1 MSRHRY
7 PVEICRVFERTA
19 TTKLQAALTSPK
31 ESESNE
37 AVKASEGGNKVSDAP
52 REKQGNRKGVKSS
65 EPSKNTND
73 GARAKQATL
82 KAVLG
87 EALGYGPALSEHII
101 LDAGLIPNTK
111 VTKDSK
117 FDIDTIQRLAQSVTK
132 FENWLKDIY
141 DEFCPILLNQFK
153 SREFVKFETFDAA
166 LDEFYSKI
174 EGQRPEQQQKAKE
187 LLACNYVI
195 VTWAASNENLANASV
210 VVWACYGHSLFTCPK
225 ENRVHTLKKEADRC
239 IKMAELIEYNLEDV
253 DAAILAVRV
262 ALANG
267 MNWEDLARMVEVD
280 LALSAHAN
288 ARRWYE
294 QKKRQENKQEKT
306 IIAHEKAFKAAEKK
320 SCVQLSQ
327 NKMIVKRYMSKGDLY
342 IHADLHGASSTVIE
356 NHKPEH
362 PPGVGFKDCHKCLWV
377 YPHQVSKTAST
388 GEYLTV
394 GSFMIRGKNF
404 LPPHPLM
411 MGFGLL
417 FCLDESSLGSH
428 LNDRRVR
435 GEEEGAQD
443 FEENESLKGNSDSE
457 SEKEETDEKRTAESK
472 SIMDPSTHQPI
483 LEGFSEISS
492 AHNEL
497 TTSNVG
503 SINLPEVPLEERNM
517 LNGNDS
523 EHIDDISGIHVSS
536 VNPQLEDFIDRAL
549 ELGSNTASGKKYA
562 LETSQVDLEEH
573 NHEDRKAKVR
583 EKPYTSY
590 QSQRKK

>member
-1 MSRHRY
+1 MMKRH
-7 PVEICRVFERTA
+7 F
-19 TTKLQAALTSPK
+19 
-31 ESESNE
+31 
-37 AVKASEGGNKVSDAP
+37 
-52 REKQGNRKGVKSS
+52 
-65 EPSKNTND
+65 
-73 GARAKQATL
+73 
-82 KAVLG
+82 
-87 EALGYGPALSEHII
+87 H
-101 LDAGLIPNTK
+101 
-111 VTKDSK
+111 
-117 FDIDTIQRLAQSVTK
+117 
-132 FENWLKDIY
+132 
-141 DEFCPILLNQFK
+141 
-153 SREFVKFETFDAA
+153 
-166 LDEFYSKI
+166 
-174 EGQRPEQQQKAKE
+174 
-187 LLACNYVI
+187 
-195 VTWAASNENLANASV
+195 
-210 VVWACYGHSLFTCPK
+210 
-225 ENRVHTLKKEADRC
+225 
-239 IKMAELIEYNLEDV
+239 V
-253 DAAILAVRV
+253 DK
-262 ALANG
+262 
-267 MNWEDLARMVEVD
+267 VEVD

-327 NKMIVKRYMSKGDLY
+327 VCHSQAWDSKIVTS
-342 IHADLHGASSTVIE
+342 AW
-356 NHKPEH
+356 
-362 PPGVGFKDCHKCLWV
+362 WV

>member
-1 MSRHRY
+1 MMKRH
-7 PVEICRVFERTA
+7 F
-19 TTKLQAALTSPK
+19 
-31 ESESNE
+31 
-37 AVKASEGGNKVSDAP
+37 
-52 REKQGNRKGVKSS
+52 
-65 EPSKNTND
+65 
-73 GARAKQATL
+73 
-82 KAVLG
+82 
-87 EALGYGPALSEHII
+87 H
-101 LDAGLIPNTK
+101 
-111 VTKDSK
+111 
-117 FDIDTIQRLAQSVTK
+117 
-132 FENWLKDIY
+132 
-141 DEFCPILLNQFK
+141 
-153 SREFVKFETFDAA
+153 
-166 LDEFYSKI
+166 
-174 EGQRPEQQQKAKE
+174 
-187 LLACNYVI
+187 
-195 VTWAASNENLANASV
+195 
-210 VVWACYGHSLFTCPK
+210 
-225 ENRVHTLKKEADRC
+225 
-239 IKMAELIEYNLEDV
+239 V
-253 DAAILAVRV
+253 DK
-262 ALANG
+262 
-267 MNWEDLARMVEVD
+267 VEVD

-327 NKMIVKRYMSKGDLY
+327 VGEHYIHWFEKFNWFISSENYLVISGRDAQQNKMIVKRYMSKGDLF
-342 IHADLHGASSTVIE
+342 IHFKSTNNNSSSTFLFFQRHLNTCCRIPLNYSSLFIV
-356 NHKPEH
+356 
-362 PPGVGFKDCHKCLWV
+362 CHSQAWDSKIVTSAWWV

-590 QSQRKK
+590 QREVIYISHGQGFRCKVHGSHSNIPFLPQFKQRLMLFGNPIHSYIIICSPLQCQALVILFYPSLSSNRASPPIIFFLNPNADFGIFNIMPLSISDRLLGFQSNLLS

>member
-1 MSRHRY
+1 MMKRH
-7 PVEICRVFERTA
+7 F
-19 TTKLQAALTSPK
+19 
-31 ESESNE
+31 
-37 AVKASEGGNKVSDAP
+37 
-52 REKQGNRKGVKSS
+52 
-65 EPSKNTND
+65 
-73 GARAKQATL
+73 
-82 KAVLG
+82 
-87 EALGYGPALSEHII
+87 H
-101 LDAGLIPNTK
+101 
-111 VTKDSK
+111 
-117 FDIDTIQRLAQSVTK
+117 
-132 FENWLKDIY
+132 
-141 DEFCPILLNQFK
+141 
-153 SREFVKFETFDAA
+153 
-166 LDEFYSKI
+166 
-174 EGQRPEQQQKAKE
+174 
-187 LLACNYVI
+187 
-195 VTWAASNENLANASV
+195 
-210 VVWACYGHSLFTCPK
+210 
-225 ENRVHTLKKEADRC
+225 
-239 IKMAELIEYNLEDV
+239 V
-253 DAAILAVRV
+253 DK
-262 ALANG
+262 
-267 MNWEDLARMVEVD
+267 VEVD

-327 NKMIVKRYMSKGDLY
+327 VGEHYIHWFEKFNWFISSENYLVISGRDAQQNEMIVKRYMSKGDLY
-342 IHADLHGASSTVIE
+342 IHADLHGASRCFTV
-356 NHKPEH
+356 
-362 PPGVGFKDCHKCLWV
+362 CHSQAWDSKIVTSAWWV

-428 LNDRRVR
+428 LNERRVR

-483 LEGFSEISS
+483 LEGFSEI
-492 AHNEL
+492 N
-497 TTSNVG
+497 
-503 SINLPEVPLEERNM
+503 
-517 LNGNDS
+517 
-523 EHIDDISGIHVSS
+523 DISGIHVSS
-536 VNPQLEDFIDRAL
+536 VNPQLEDLIDRAL

>member
-1 MSRHRY
+1 MRKVHW
-7 PVEICRVFERTA
+7 FE
-19 TTKLQAALTSPK
+19 KF
-31 ESESNE
+31 NWFI
-37 AVKASEGGNKVSDAP
+37 
-52 REKQGNRKGVKSS
+52 SS
-65 EPSKNTND
+65 ENYLVIS
-73 GARAKQATL
+73 GR
-82 KAVLG
+82 
-87 EALGYGPALSEHII
+87 
-101 LDAGLIPNTK
+101 DA
-111 VTKDSK
+111 
-117 FDIDTIQRLAQSVTK
+117 
-132 FENWLKDIY
+132 
-141 DEFCPILLNQFK
+141 
-153 SREFVKFETFDAA
+153 
-166 LDEFYSKI
+166 
-174 EGQRPEQQQKAKE
+174 QQ
-187 LLACNYVI
+187 
-195 VTWAASNENLANASV
+195 NE
-210 VVWACYGHSLFTCPK
+210 
-225 ENRVHTLKKEADRC
+225 
-239 IKMAELIEYNLEDV
+239 
-253 DAAILAVRV
+253 
-262 ALANG
+262 
-267 MNWEDLARMVEVD
+267 
-280 LALSAHAN
+280 
-288 ARRWYE
+288 
-294 QKKRQENKQEKT
+294 
-306 IIAHEKAFKAAEKK
+306 
-320 SCVQLSQ
+320 
-327 NKMIVKRYMSKGDLY
+327 MIVKRYMSKGDLY

-362 PPGVGFKDCHKCLWV
+362 PVCHSQAWDSKIVTSAWWV

-428 LNDRRVR
+428 LNERRVR

-503 SINLPEVPLEERNM
+503 SINFPEVPLEERNM

-536 VNPQLEDFIDRAL
+536 VNPQLEDLIDRAL

>member
-1 MSRHRY
+1 MMKRH
-7 PVEICRVFERTA
+7 F
-19 TTKLQAALTSPK
+19 
-31 ESESNE
+31 
-37 AVKASEGGNKVSDAP
+37 
-52 REKQGNRKGVKSS
+52 
-65 EPSKNTND
+65 
-73 GARAKQATL
+73 
-82 KAVLG
+82 
-87 EALGYGPALSEHII
+87 H
-101 LDAGLIPNTK
+101 
-111 VTKDSK
+111 
-117 FDIDTIQRLAQSVTK
+117 
-132 FENWLKDIY
+132 
-141 DEFCPILLNQFK
+141 
-153 SREFVKFETFDAA
+153 
-166 LDEFYSKI
+166 
-174 EGQRPEQQQKAKE
+174 
-187 LLACNYVI
+187 
-195 VTWAASNENLANASV
+195 
-210 VVWACYGHSLFTCPK
+210 
-225 ENRVHTLKKEADRC
+225 
-239 IKMAELIEYNLEDV
+239 V
-253 DAAILAVRV
+253 DK
-262 ALANG
+262 
-267 MNWEDLARMVEVD
+267 VEVD

-327 NKMIVKRYMSKGDLY
+327 VGEHYIHWFEKFNWFISSENYLVISGRDAQQNEMIVKRYMSKGDLY
-342 IHADLHGASSTVIE
+342 IHADLHGASRCFTV
-356 NHKPEH
+356 
-362 PPGVGFKDCHKCLWV
+362 CHSQAWDSKIVTSAWWV

-428 LNDRRVR
+428 LNERRVR

-503 SINLPEVPLEERNM
+503 SINFPEVPLEERNM

-536 VNPQLEDFIDRAL
+536 VNPQLEDLIDRAL